1 MPEQVRTV
9 SSGPRGGDDAS
20 PGTQEGA
27 GAASVFAVAAGLVA
41 RLSEHQLAALV
52 EAGKLLNSRL
62 LAGGNIYVFGT
73 GHSRAV
79 AMELAER
86 AGGLTGTRELVLED
100 IVTSGGA
107 TKQELLD
114 GTLERRPQAALEL
127 LKDLVTGP
135 SDAFIVISHSGC
147 NGAVVEM
154 ALQARDR
161 GLPVVAITSLEH
173 SRAVASR
180 HPSGLRLFEVATL
193 CLDTLAP
200 YGDTAV
206 HLRDGLGV
214 CSVSSI
220 AGAVLAQ
227 ALTVEIINSHLRAAL
242 VPPVLVSRNLSPT
255 TEVPGP

>member
-1 MPEQVRTV
+1 MPDRTRTV
-9 SSGPRGGDDAS
+9 SSGPQPDESAAL
-20 PGTQEGA
+20 TNEEGV
-27 GAASVFAVAAGLVA
+27 GAAHVFAVATGLVA
-41 RLSEHQLAALV
+41 QLSEHQLAALV
-52 EAGKLLNSRL
+52 DAGNLLAGRL
-62 LAGGNIYVFGT
+62 LAGGDIYVFGT

-86 AGGLTGTRELVLED
+86 AGGLTRTKELVLED
-100 IVTSGGA
+100 IVASGGA

-114 GTLERRPQAALEL
+114 GTLERRPQAALAL
-127 LKDLVTGP
+127 LKDVVTGP

-154 ALQARDR
+154 ALQALGR

-173 SRAVASR
+173 SQAVGSR
-180 HPSGLRLFEVATL
+180 HPSGLRLFEIATL

-206 HLRDGLGV
+206 HLTDQLGV

-220 AGAVLAQ
+220 AGVVLAQ
-227 ALTVEIINSHLRAAL
+227 ALTVEIINGHLRAGV
-242 VPPVLVSRNLSPT
+242 VPPVLVSRNLKL
-255 TEVPGP
+255 